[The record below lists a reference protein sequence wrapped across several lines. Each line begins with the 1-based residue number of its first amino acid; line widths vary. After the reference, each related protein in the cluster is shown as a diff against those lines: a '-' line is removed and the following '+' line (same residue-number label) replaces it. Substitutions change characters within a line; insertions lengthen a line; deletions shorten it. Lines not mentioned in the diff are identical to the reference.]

1 MEYSVLNNI
10 NYVYKESMKR
20 YPRIRWFLIVNFFTE
35 ILVPISAILI
45 TTLLVYSLTND
56 VSVTT
61 YVLYIVGMIVLTYIF
76 ESLRYWSNFRY
87 SFENTFTRNSTFLT
101 RIAEH
106 QLTTDYINVEANGRK
121 KIIAKAFEAISGN
134 YVGIE
139 NLMRQTPLVLI
150 NLVGLI
156 IYGVLI
162 AMFVPVI
169 LGILFLM
176 TAVNYYLTKKANTYL
191 AKVKNKLSDEFN
203 EMYYLSKDVTNPN
216 YGKDIRLYNLGVWF
230 DKLFVTLTKNR
241 TNIVKPI
248 ERRFLFANLSNTI
261 FLFIRDFVGYVVLLG
276 LVINNEIDLATFTF
290 LIGTVAGFSMW
301 LNGFTRS
308 FNAVRSSNV
317 SVNDYRTCITIPSSF
332 KETGVSLEGLKY
344 PLTIEFK
351 DVTFSYPHAEKPTI
365 ENLSFKI
372 EQGEKIALV
381 GNNGAGK
388 TTIIKLLCRLYQ
400 PESGVIYINDIDISS
415 FNIDEYMS
423 LLSVVFQDSEPL
435 SLTIENI
442 IACSQKEDVDKKKLW
457 SSIAEA
463 GLKEKVASLK
473 NKEETYITKMFDK
486 SGIRLSGGETQK
498 LMLARSLYKNAPLL
512 ILDEPTAALDPIA
525 EESLYL
531 KYENLIK
538 DSTSIFISHRLS
550 STKFCDRI
558 LFLEDGAIVE
568 EGSHENL
575 MMLHKKYRE
584 VFDIQAKYYKEG
596 DECEGN

>member
-442 IACSQKEDVDKKKLW
+442 IACSQKEDVGKKKLW